1 MTHLKLQ
8 NCGQKVSL
16 LLLTTKR
23 FLYPILLFLIS
34 FAFAPGAKTESI
46 KVVADMKP
54 VHSLVS
60 MVLGD
65 LDTSGLIISREVSP
79 HDYAMRPSD
88 ARLISDANV
97 VFWTGPA
104 IIPQIEK
111 FLDGLPNDIQVVS
124 LLDESED
131 LLLPIRDLS
140 FLFDDDDHSDEHDHQ
155 KHDDEHEGHDEHD
168 HDDGKE
174 ENGHEEEDEHHGD
187 KHDHQKHGDEH
198 EGHDEHDHDDG
209 KEENGHEEHG
219 HLHHHHGDFDPH
231 AWLDPYVALH
241 WLDIIADTMMAIDPD
256 NSEIYAS
263 NVANA
268 KEIIN
273 ELDQN
278 IRSQLEDLDP
288 QFILYHDAFHYFEKR
303 YGLSAVG
310 IIADQSSAEPG
321 ARHIR
326 RLIAKIKEVEVTCA
340 FTEPVFED
348 DLVKTV
354 VAGAEI
360 GIYEIDPTGATLEP
374 GTDLYVNLISGIADS
389 FVTCTSDG

>member
-16 LLLTTKR
+16 LSLTTKR
-23 FLYPILLFLIS
+23 FLYSILLFLIS

-65 LDTSGLIISREVSP
+65 LDTPGLIISREVSP

-111 FLDGLPNDIQVVS
+111 FLDGLPEDIQVVS

-140 FLFDDDDHSDEHDHQ
+140 FLFDDDDHSDEHAGHHKHDDEHHNVGKGENGHEEHGDSHEGEDEHHDDEHDHH
-155 KHDDEHEGHDEHD
+155 KHDDEHEGH
-168 HDDGKE
+168 
-174 ENGHEEEDEHHGD
+174 GHH
-187 KHDHQKHGDEH
+187 
-198 EGHDEHDHDDG
+198 
-209 KEENGHEEHG
+209 
-219 HLHHHHGDFDPH
+219 HHHHGDFDPH

-241 WLDIIADTMMAIDPD
+241 WLAIIADTMMAIDPD

-288 QFILYHDAFHYFEKR
+288 QFILYHDAFQYFEKR

>member
-1 MTHLKLQ
+1 
-8 NCGQKVSL
+8 
-16 LLLTTKR
+16 
-23 FLYPILLFLIS
+23 
-34 FAFAPGAKTESI
+34 
-46 KVVADMKP
+46 
-54 VHSLVS
+54 
-60 MVLGD
+60 
-65 LDTSGLIISREVSP
+65 
-79 HDYAMRPSD
+79 
-88 ARLISDANV
+88 
-97 VFWTGPA
+97 
-104 IIPQIEK
+104 
-111 FLDGLPNDIQVVS
+111 
-124 LLDESED
+124 
-131 LLLPIRDLS
+131 
-140 FLFDDDDHSDEHDHQ
+140 
-155 KHDDEHEGHDEHD
+155 
-168 HDDGKE
+168 
-174 ENGHEEEDEHHGD
+174 
-187 KHDHQKHGDEH
+187 
-198 EGHDEHDHDDG
+198 
-209 KEENGHEEHG
+209 
-219 HLHHHHGDFDPH
+219 
-231 AWLDPYVALH
+231 
-241 WLDIIADTMMAIDPD
+241 MMAIDPD

-288 QFILYHDAFHYFEKR
+288 QFILYHDAFQYFEKR

>member
-1 MTHLKLQ
+1 MTHLKFQ

-16 LLLTTKR
+16 LSLTTKR

-155 KHDDEHEGHDEHD
+155 KHD
-168 HDDGKE
+168 
-174 ENGHEEEDEHHGD
+174 
-187 KHDHQKHGDEH
+187 DEH